1 MPSPSLTDV
10 PAGKYKDTDM
20 PYETPPPSE
29 HDAIRSAMEGCARA
43 IPPLL
48 PRLSGVIKDRE
59 EDFLRLGSTVFG
71 INSQAGAFSSAA
83 RDMAAS
89 VGEGELQAAIAELHE
104 RAGEARSVFG
114 SGSSE
119 EQLQGVTEVM
129 GLIRTLGQ
137 AMEQF
142 GPLVQ
147 TLKVLEIT
155 TRIESARLGS
165 AGAGFTTLA
174 DDVKSLSKVIAE
186 HAAKIGEHSHLLTS
200 QVAAVRDRGRKQ
212 LASQERVVEKMF
224 ASLFAGVD
232 ELETMRADSAALV
245 RDLAEGSRQV
255 AESMGQVIESVQ
267 FHDITRQQVEHV
279 EEILE
284 QAGGEIATL
293 PKDADP
299 AGLAAWVRDVLRL
312 QAPQLRQTEEMF
324 RQAVD
329 GLIGNL
335 GDIARNIDG
344 LQGRI
349 TAVAYADQAG
359 GASIL
364 DTIRHQIA
372 RVVEAM
378 HATGVEVSEMARS
391 MAGMAQTIATMGT
404 FVRGIEDIGEEIEL
418 IALNARVKAAH
429 TGDQGRTLGVIAMEI
444 QNLSMDARNRT
455 GRVAGILTR
464 ISTVAERLS
473 ELARASDVADRVEG
487 IQCSF
492 EAVLDRLAGLDSD
505 LGLRIGQL
513 SKLAQGL
520 VGQLRSLASSIR
532 FHEAVSPQLL
542 GLEKEIIELESAFR
556 PFAGALDAARQ
567 PEKLQAQL
575 SRYTMDSERLIH
587 LAVLGHQAAPT
598 ASDDVE
604 LFGDDGVELFG
615 DDNVELF
622 GDDNVELFDAGGDKD
637 AGTAGSDDDLGDNVE
652 LF

>member
-1 MPSPSLTDV
+1 MPN
-10 PAGKYKDTDM
+10 DT
-20 PYETPPPSE
+20 TPPVGT
-29 HDAIRSAMEGCARA
+29 DALRPALEACASA

-59 EDFLRLGSTVFG
+59 DDFLRLGSTVFG

-83 RDMAAS
+83 REMASS
-89 VGEGELQAAIAELHE
+89 VGGGALHAAIAELHE
-104 RAGEARSVFG
+104 RAGEARDVFG

-119 EQLQGVTEVM
+119 EQIQGVTEVM
-129 GLIRTLGQ
+129 GLIRTLNQ

-142 GPLVQ
+142 GPVIQ

-186 HAAKIGEHSHLLTS
+186 HATKVGEHSHLLMN
-200 QVAAVRDRGRKQ
+200 QVAAVRDRGRRQ
-212 LASQERVVEKMF
+212 LSSQERVVKEMF
-224 ASLFAGVD
+224 ARLFAGID
-232 ELETMRADSAALV
+232 ELESMRADSAALV

-255 AESMGQVIESVQ
+255 AESVGQVIESVQ

-284 QAGGEIATL
+284 QAVGEVARL
-293 PKDADP
+293 PRESDA

-324 RQAVD
+324 RQAVE

-335 GDIARNIDG
+335 EDIAGNIDG

-349 TAVAYADQAG
+349 TAVAYADRTG
-359 GASIL
+359 GASVL

-372 RVVEAM
+372 LVVEAM
-378 HATGVEVSEMARS
+378 HAVGGEVSEMSRS
-391 MAGMAQTIATMGT
+391 MADMARTIADVGT

-444 QNLSMDARNRT
+444 QNLSMDARKRT
-455 GRVAGILTR
+455 GKVAEILTR
-464 ISTVAERLS
+464 ISTVAARLS
-473 ELARASDVADRVEG
+473 ELARASDVAERVED
-487 IQCSF
+487 IQGRF
-492 EAVLDRLAGLDSD
+492 EAVLDRLAALDSE
-505 LGLRIGQL
+505 LGANIGHL
-513 SKLAQGL
+513 SRLGQAL
-520 VGQLRSLASSIR
+520 VGQIRALTSTIR
-532 FHEAVSPQLL
+532 FHDEVTPQLL
-542 GLEKEIIELESAFR
+542 GLEKELTALESAFR
-556 PFAGALDAARQ
+556 PFDDELDAARQ

-575 SRYTMDSERLIH
+575 SRYTMDSERLVH
-587 LAVLGHQAAPT
+587 LAVLGHQAAPS

-604 LFGDDGVELFG
+604 LFGDEGVELFG

-622 GDDNVELFDAGGDKD
+622 GDDNVELFDAGGNEP
-637 AGTAGSDDDLGDNVE
+637 AGADDDLGDNVE

>member
-1 MPSPSLTDV
+1 MPNDITT
-10 PAGKYKDTDM
+10 PA
-20 PYETPPPSE
+20 E
-29 HDAIRSAMEGCARA
+29 HDALRSSLDACACAVR
-43 IPPLL
+43 PLL

-83 RDMAAS
+83 RDMASSA
-89 VGEGELQAAIAELHE
+89 GEGALQAAVAELHE
-104 RAGEARSVFG
+104 RAGEARAIFS
-114 SGSSE
+114 SASSE

-129 GLIRTLGQ
+129 GLIRNLAQ

-174 DDVKSLSKVIAE
+174 DDVKALSKVIAE
-186 HAAKIGEHSHLLTS
+186 HAGKIDEHSRLLMN
-200 QVAAVRDRGRKQ
+200 QVAAVRDRGRLQ
-212 LASQERVVEKMF
+212 LAAQERVVEEMF
-224 ASLFAGVD
+224 ASLFAGID
-232 ELETMRADSAALV
+232 KLEAMRADSIALV
-245 RDLAEGSRQV
+245 RDLAKGSRQV

-279 EEILE
+279 EEILG
-284 QAGGEIATL
+284 QAVDEVERL
-293 PKDADP
+293 PRESSDTP
-299 AGLAAWVRDVLRL
+299 GLAAWVRDVLRL

-335 GDIARNIDG
+335 GDIAGNIDG

-349 TAVAYADQAG
+349 TAVAYADQSG

-364 DTIRHQIA
+364 DAIRNQIA
-372 RVVEAM
+372 RVMDAM
-378 HATGVEVSEMARS
+378 HATGDEVSGMSRS
-391 MAGMAQTIATMGT
+391 MAGMAQTIATVGT

-429 TGDQGRTLGVIAMEI
+429 TGEQGRTLGVIAMEI

-455 GRVAGILTR
+455 GKVAEILTR
-464 ISTVAERLS
+464 ISAVAERLS
-473 ELARASDVADRVEG
+473 ELARASDVAERVGG
-487 IQCSF
+487 IEARF

-505 LGLRIGQL
+505 LGMSIEHL
-513 SKLAQGL
+513 SKLGQGL
-520 VGQLRSLASSIR
+520 VGQIRALTSSIR

-542 GLEKEIIELESAFR
+542 GLEKEISGLEDAFR

-575 SRYTMDSERLIH
+575 SRYTMDSERLVH
-587 LAVLGHQAAPT
+587 LAVLGHQAAPS

-604 LFGDDGVELFG
+604 LFGDDNVELFGDDSVELFG

-637 AGTAGSDDDLGDNVE
+637 AGPAESDDDLGDNVE